1 MHLPGGNGFNF
12 AIKLS
17 MSFSSSTRKQTLKV
31 SRVQMRLVQSG
42 PSDDLTLAYWNATDK
57 SKENDNSSG
66 FHVQHS
72 RAVRICD

>member
-1 MHLPGGNGFNF
+1 
-12 AIKLS
+12 
-17 MSFSSSTRKQTLKV
+17 
-31 SRVQMRLVQSG
+31 VQMRLVQSG